1 MFHNHSFSSLK
12 KKSND
17 IHAFTL
23 LIQEFNK
30 IITFPKIYTAITYRV
45 KCSYSKAW
53 RTFIKI
59 QFSKH
64 RKIIPQSDLRVEQ

>member
-1 MFHNHSFSSLK
+1 MTFTH
-12 KKSND
+12 
-17 IHAFTL
+17 FTL

-30 IITFPKIYTAITYRV
+30 LITFPKIYAATTYRV
-45 KCSYSKAW
+45 KSSYSKAW

-64 RKIIPQSDLRVEQ
+64 L

>member
-1 MFHNHSFSSLK
+1 MNESKVKDIHVSQSFIF
-12 KKSND
+12 KSHEKSDD

-23 LIQEFNK
+23 LIQEFNM
-30 IITFPKIYTAITYRV
+30 IITFPKIDAPTTYRV
-45 KCSYSKAW
+45 KSSYSKAW

-64 RKIIPQSDLRVEQ
+64 L